1 MEGEIKLMKL
11 PRQIEGKLSEIPWT
25 RSVAAGSLIVSALLL
40 VSGKRKS
47 GVAVA
52 AAGAAI
58 ALLEDPQAVRNAWE
72 SMPRFVRA
80 GQDFMVRLED
90 FVDELNKQGIRLKK
104 VLSSD

>member
-1 MEGEIKLMKL
+1 
-11 PRQIEGKLSEIPWT
+11 
-25 RSVAAGSLIVSALLL
+25 VAAGSLIVSALLL